1 MRITAYTDYS
11 LRVLI
16 YLAVND
22 GKLATIREIAA
33 AYGISQN
40 HLMKLTHQLQ
50 LEGFIQTVRG
60 KAGGMRLARAPSA
73 IRIGD
78 IVRAMEPDLSLVE
91 CFRPDNQCA
100 ITPNCRLKSTLAKAL
115 KGFLDVL
122 DQTTLADL
130 AGTKTRAGL
139 RVDLG
144 LHIVQSQG

>member
-22 GKLATIREIAA
+22 GKLATIREIAT
-33 AYGISQN
+33 AYGVSQN

-60 KAGGMRLARAPSA
+60 KAGGMRLARAASA
-73 IRIGD
+73 IRVGD
-78 IVRAMEPDLSLVE
+78 VVRAMEPDLSLVE
-91 CFRPDNQCA
+91 CFRSDNQCV

-115 KGFLDVL
+115 RRFLEEL

-130 AGTKTRAGL
+130 AGTKARAGL
-139 RVDLG
+139 RLNLG
-144 LHIVQSQG
+144 LNVAQAPA

>member
-22 GKLATIREIAA
+22 GKLATIREIAT

-50 LEGFIQTVRG
+50 LEGFIQTLRG
-60 KAGGMRLARAPSA
+60 KAGGIRLARAASA
-73 IRIGD
+73 IRVGD
-78 IVRAMEPDLSLVE
+78 VVRAMEPDLTLVE

-115 KGFLDVL
+115 SSFLDVL

-130 AGTKTRAGL
+130 AGTKSRAGL
-139 RVDLG
+139 RTDLG
-144 LHIVQSQG
+144 LHALRPAG